1 MESTRQVT
9 HNEAEAQAPV
19 ADKRAR
25 ILIAAQSVFGRLGF
39 SRATIKHIASE
50 AGVGFGL
57 VAHYFGSKEAL
68 FLESGLA
75 MAQSLL
81 ETLAAA
87 SATQEKGLDSLEAV
101 IAAYF
106 DFTREKAESFPVVFR
121 CSPFSDVERKL
132 DRDRIAS
139 KFLEIIDV
147 MRECVERG
155 VRDGSIRNVPVEPM
169 GFIVY
174 GTLVGA
180 LRTEFLSPF
189 KVQGMFQETIAFV
202 RQALA
207 AEPVLNTPPRM
218 TDASHA

>member
-1 MESTRQVT
+1 METPRPTSL
-9 HNEAEAQAPV
+9 NPPAAAP
-19 ADKRAR
+19 ANPDKRAR
-25 ILIAAQSVFGRLGF
+25 ILAAAQSVFGRLGF

-68 FLESGLA
+68 FLEAGLA

-81 ETLAAA
+81 DTLSEAAA
-87 SATQEKGLDSLEAV
+87 SEEKGLDSLEAV

-106 DFTREKAESFPVVFR
+106 EFTREKAESFPVVFR

-139 KFLEIIDV
+139 TFLDIIGV

-155 VRDGSIRNVPVEPM
+155 VRDGSIRNVPVDPM

-189 KVQGMFQETIAFV
+189 QVQGMFEETIAFV
-202 RQALA
+202 RHALA
-207 AEPVLNTPPRM
+207 ASQDGHSKME
-218 TDASHA
+218 

>member
-1 MESTRQVT
+1 MESSRQVT
-9 HNEAEAQAPV
+9 TPTSDNGAPV
-19 ADKRAR
+19 TDKRAR
-25 ILIAAQSVFGRLGF
+25 ILAAAQSVFGRLGF

-68 FLESGLA
+68 FLEAGLA

-81 ETLAAA
+81 ETLSAAAA
-87 SATQEKGLDSLEAV
+87 SKEKGLDSLEAV

-139 KFLEIIDV
+139 TFLDIIDV

-155 VRDGSIRNVPVEPM
+155 VRDGSIRNVPVDPM

-189 KVQGMFQETIAFV
+189 KVEGMFEETIAFV

-207 AEPVLNTPPRM
+207 AQPEQEPVKGE
-218 TDASHA
+218 